1 MLPGLF
7 EFMKRAGENVD
18 RLLLIQMR
26 SGYGKCFPHPGKIV
40 FKEKLRKVSSSF
52 GLLPDNSE
60 KFETYILLLV
70 HLFILRISSS
80 KDLHC

>member
-18 RLLLIQMR
+18 PLLLINMR
-26 SGYGKCFPHPGKIV
+26 NGYGKCFSHPGKIV
-40 FKEKLRKVSSSF
+40 FKEKLRKVSSTF
-52 GLLPDNSE
+52 GLLRDNSG

-70 HLFILRISSS
+70 HLLVLTLFSP
-80 KDLHC
+80 